1 LANEPKAKK
10 GGIDV
15 KLRERVERLKNEG
28 VVHIVCYDFTKCG
41 ASRLYKAIG
50 EKRVLN
56 NNIRLT
62 DLVSEIVCLPESVD
76 LKKKTRYCLVSIKDQ
91 YLEWRNVTTRTFGS
105 PTESDRELHLV
116 DWVKRVFRD
125 IGIIPVNNFGV
136 MIVRDPME
144 FSDRYLELPV
154 L

>member
-1 LANEPKAKK
+1 
-10 GGIDV
+10 V

-62 DLVSEIVCLPESVD
+62 DLVSDIVNLPETVD
-76 LKKKTRYCLVSIKDQ
+76 PKKKTRYCIVSVKTN
-91 YLEWRNVTTRTFGS
+91 YLEWREVTIRTFGG
-105 PTESDRELHLV
+105 PTEKDCELHLV
-116 DWVKRVFRD
+116 DWVKRLLRET
-125 IGIIPVNNFGV
+125 GIVPVNNFGV
-136 MIVRDPME
+136 MIVEDLME
-144 FSDRYLELPV
+144 FSDQYLELPV